1 MLDEARLVESAQKGN
16 VEAFGDLVR
25 MYDRRLFRVALHILH
40 HREDAEDVV
49 QNACLSAFQHVAGF
63 RGECRFSTWLLKI
76 TVNEALTRLR
86 SRNHEQASTDGLD
99 SWVEEVFEQRDIP
112 DWRLHPE
119 RQYQRAE
126 LRCLLQN
133 ALEQLPVAYSVVFML
148 RDIEG
153 FSTAEV
159 ADALRITIS
168 ATKVRLLRARLKLR
182 DKLGVHFQSRAK
194 QAKAASARVPTAGMA
209 LFPPPAACSGD

>member
-1 MLDEARLVESAQKGN
+1 MLDETRLVESAKNGN

-40 HREDAEDVV
+40 HREDAEDAV
-49 QNACLSAFQHVAGF
+49 QNACLSAFQHMAGF
-63 RGECRFSTWLLKI
+63 RGECKFSTWLLKI

-86 SRNHEQASTDGLD
+86 SRNHEQAATDGLD

-126 LRCLLQN
+126 LRRLLQN

-159 ADALRITIS
+159 ADALRITVS

-182 DKLGVHFQSRAK
+182 DKLGVHFESRVK
-194 QAKAASARVPTAGMA
+194 QVRTPARAATPDLALYAPPVACAG
-209 LFPPPAACSGD
+209 D